1 MATLINAGSNC
12 RLKSTLVMLVGVRKN
27 SFQITPTSFIL
38 CFIQSEKTKS
48 DQGVQCCRAN
58 WLTVALLAF
67 ATGPAS
73 AADLRAGEYACAGSS
88 GILIGLGFLLN
99 ADGSY
104 TDLNRKNSGRV
115 AFEGSSVKFIGGHL
129 NGYVGNN
136 VRGGSNFEIHGIS
149 CSHN

>member
-1 MATLINAGSNC
+1 MIDGSTAPRQTWFSQKGKDMA
-12 RLKSTLVMLVGVRKN
+12 N
-27 SFQITPTSFIL
+27 SIHAWRP
-38 CFIQSEKTKS
+38 
-48 DQGVQCCRAN
+48 AA

-73 AADLRAGEYACAGSS
+73 AAELRAGEYACAGSS

-104 TDLNRKNSGRV
+104 TDLDRKNSGRV

>member
-1 MATLINAGSNC
+1 MIDGSGAPRQTWFSQKGKDMANGIPAWRPAT
-12 RLKSTLVMLVGVRKN
+12 
-27 SFQITPTSFIL
+27 
-38 CFIQSEKTKS
+38 
-48 DQGVQCCRAN
+48 

-67 ATGPAS
+67 ATVPAS
-73 AADLRAGEYACAGSS
+73 AANLRADEYACAGSS
-88 GILIGLGFLLN
+88 GILIGLGFILN

-104 TDLNRKNSGRV
+104 TDLDRKTSGTV

-136 VRGGSNFEIHGIS
+136 VRGGTIFEIHSIS

>member
-1 MATLINAGSNC
+1 MIDGSIAPRQAWFSQKGKDMANGIPAW
-12 RLKSTLVMLVGVRKN
+12 R
-27 SFQITPTSFIL
+27 P
-38 CFIQSEKTKS
+38 
-48 DQGVQCCRAN
+48 AA

-99 ADGSY
+99 SDGSY
-104 TDLNRKNSGRV
+104 TDLDRKNSGRV

-136 VRGGSNFEIHGIS
+136 VRGARISRSTGSVAAIIEHGGAQSGLKFIATPLMQ
-149 CSHN
+149 

>member
-1 MATLINAGSNC
+1 MT
-12 RLKSTLVMLVGVRKN
+12 N
-27 SFQITPTSFIL
+27 SIHAWRP
-38 CFIQSEKTKS
+38 
-48 DQGVQCCRAN
+48 AA

-67 ATGPAS
+67 VTGPAS

>member
-1 MATLINAGSNC
+1 MANGIHAW
-12 RLKSTLVMLVGVRKN
+12 R
-27 SFQITPTSFIL
+27 P
-38 CFIQSEKTKS
+38 
-48 DQGVQCCRAN
+48 AA

-73 AADLRAGEYACAGSS
+73 AAGLRAGEYACAGSS

-104 TDLNRKNSGRV
+104 TDLDRKTSGRV
-115 AFEGSSVKFIGGHL
+115 AFEGSSVKFIGGRL
-129 NGYVGNN
+129 DGYVGTG
-136 VRGGSNFEIHGIS
+136 VSGSTFQIHGIG